1 VQRITRYP
9 LLIKQILQYT
19 DVGKEQEAMSNARDL
34 AESLLDQIN
43 EAIREQESQETLRQ
57 MSQNLWIGHA

>member
-1 VQRITRYP
+1 MQRITRYP

>member
-19 DVGKEQEAMSNARDL
+19 DAGEEQEAIFNARKM

-43 EAIREQESQETLRQ
+43 ETIREQENQETLRQ